1 MPHIQARIKYATCSG
16 MDIILVVER
25 VAEQS
30 PAVSYVPGGL
40 IEITE
45 CAPQEV
51 NVPQGNSN

>member
-1 MPHIQARIKYATCSG
+1 MQARIKYAACSG

-30 PAVSYVPGGL
+30 PAVSYQPGNL

-45 CAPQEV
+45 CAPQEIE
-51 NVPQGNSN
+51 VPQGNSN

>member
-1 MPHIQARIKYATCSG
+1 MNHMQARIKYAACSG

-30 PAVSYVPGGL
+30 PAVSYQPGNL

-45 CAPQEV
+45 CAPQEIE
-51 NVPQGNSN
+51 VPQGNSN